1 MAHPI
6 RKHVMRLKGHQIK
19 TSTGYHPYSKMS
31 YAMKGVRKS
40 LPSSSSSGGKA
51 CGEAVRHKRIKPLK
65 FNF

>member
-31 YAMKGVRKS
+31 HAMKGLKA
-40 LPSSSSSGGKA
+40 LPKALSSGGKA